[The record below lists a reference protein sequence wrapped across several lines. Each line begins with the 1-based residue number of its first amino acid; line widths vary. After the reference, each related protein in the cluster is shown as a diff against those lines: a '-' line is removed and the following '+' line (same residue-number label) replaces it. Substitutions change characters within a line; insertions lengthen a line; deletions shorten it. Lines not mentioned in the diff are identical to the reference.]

1 MSLITDQKKLLKLA
15 LALAVDVEYLVQ
27 SIKNDP
33 APNEGARSDFLDGFN
48 LFIKKAIVEKV
59 QPQDLLQFDDL
70 KETPGVPLQTAQKT
84 HSSSAST
91 SRDDSCG
98 MLLDSEIQLSST

>member
-15 LALAVDVEYLVQ
+15 LTLAVDVEYLVQ

-48 LFIKKAIVEKV
+48 LFTEEAIVEKV
-59 QPQDLLQFDDL
+59 QPQDLLQFDDP

-91 SRDDSCG
+91 SRDDNDG
-98 MLLDSEIQLSST
+98 ILPDPETQLLST